1 MFNSTVANKG
11 SETKEALGQIYET
24 EEVFGE
30 TDRGLTISA
39 MSWAAAPET
48 QLQKRQ
54 MMINI
59 MSLCYSCFVNVVT

>member
-24 EEVFGE
+24 EEVSGE

-39 MSWAAAPET
+39 MQQPWNADPET
-48 QLQKRQ
+48 AEDDKDHV
-54 MMINI
+54 I
-59 MSLCYSCFVNVVT
+59 VVLLTLLHS